1 MASFHRVPVNYPGNL
16 VAAAG
21 TLLLAFLTA
30 CGSGTSAPP
39 PPPPALSLTSTSL
52 TFDAVLVGNESSPK
66 VETLTNTGGLELAIN
81 SMVITGTD
89 ASDFGQAGA
98 CGSSLGAGASCTL
111 NVTFTP
117 KALGQRSAS
126 ITITSD
132 GAGSPQVISLNG
144 VGLDPG
150 TNATLSPTSL
160 SFGDEIVGSTSPA
173 QSVMLNNYGA
183 TTLSITSI
191 TASSNF
197 GETNTCNSTLASG
210 ESCAVNVTFAPG
222 SAGSLNGTLSCVDSA
237 ADSPQTVAL
246 SGIGVSQNCIP
257 QGGACYGRSAN
268 CCPAPRGHHSYC
280 SNPTGWG
287 TCVEQ

>member
-1 MASFHRVPVNYPGNL
+1 MAFFHRVTVNYPGGQ
-16 VAAAG
+16 VAVAG
-21 TLLLAFLTA
+21 TLLLTFLTA

-39 PPPPALSLTSTSL
+39 PPPPALSLTSTTL
-52 TFDAVLVGNESSPK
+52 TFGALLVGNESSPQE
-66 VETLTNTGGLELAIN
+66 ETLTDTGGSELAIN
-81 SMVITGTD
+81 SVVITGSD
-89 ASDFGQAGA
+89 ANDFGQAGA
-98 CGSSLGAGASCTL
+98 CGSGLGVGASCTL

-126 ITITSD
+126 ITITDD

-150 TNATLSPTSL
+150 PNATLSPTSL

-173 QSVMLNNYGA
+173 QSVMLSNYGA
-183 TTLSITSI
+183 TTLNITGI

-197 GETNTCNSTLASG
+197 GQTNTCNSALASG
-210 ESCAVNVTFAPG
+210 ETCAVNVTFAPG

-237 ADSPQTVAL
+237 ADSPQTVVL
-246 SGIGVSQNCIP
+246 SGTGVSQSCIP
-257 QGGACYGRSAN
+257 QGGACYGSSAN

-287 TCVEQ
+287 TCAEQ